1 VRWSHPSGKGA
12 STKGGSVT
20 KPTAIVPR
28 EPRDRAR
35 RAAARAAADRESE
48 HNFKILIG
56 LLI

>member
-1 VRWSHPSGKGA
+1 VRWSHPSGKSA

-28 EPRDRAR
+28 GNRATAR
-35 RAAARAAADRESE
+35 RAAARAAVDRESE
-48 HNFKILIG
+48 YNFKILIG